1 MNFEETAQNII
12 DLTLKAGASD
22 CDVVLAK
29 SHGKSISCRFQKIED
44 LDESNEK
51 TIGIRALVDQ
61 RQAFVS
67 SSDIETDNV
76 DKLVT
81 KCVEMAKLAPID
93 DTAVLGDSSL
103 FEHDAP
109 DLDLFEKEE
118 VNTETLIEA
127 VKECEDAA
135 LSVKGITN
143 SEGAGASSSKG
154 EFFLATS
161 NGFQGGY
168 QSSSSS
174 VSCSVLA
181 GQGQDM
187 ERDYEY
193 AVKRHTSDLPSAKEI
208 GLTAAEKTLKRL
220 NARKINST
228 KLPVVFD
235 KRISNDLLGYL
246 ASSISGT
253 SIARGTSFLK
263 DSLGKQIFNKDVT
276 IIDDPAINRG
286 LGSKPFDGEGV
297 KVEKRELVSN
307 GKLNTWILNTSTAKK
322 LGLKTTGNASR
333 SVGSP
338 PGVSTSNLYM
348 TNGLKSYDDILSS
361 INYGFYATELIG
373 MGVNLVTGDYSMGAS
388 GMLIEKGEIKHAVS
402 EVTIA
407 SNLKE
412 IFMNL
417 SAANDLEFKYRTNAP
432 TVLIESMT
440 LAGK

>member
-1 MNFEETAQNII
+1 M
-12 DLTLKAGASD
+12 
-22 CDVVLAK
+22 
-29 SHGKSISCRFQKIED
+29 
-44 LDESNEK
+44 
-51 TIGIRALVDQ
+51 
-61 RQAFVS
+61 
-67 SSDIETDNV
+67 
-76 DKLVT
+76 
-81 KCVEMAKLAPID
+81 
-93 DTAVLGDSSL
+93 
-103 FEHDAP
+103 
-109 DLDLFEKEE
+109 
-118 VNTETLIEA
+118 
-127 VKECEDAA
+127 
-135 LSVKGITN
+135 
-143 SEGAGASSSKG
+143 
-154 EFFLATS
+154 
-161 NGFQGGY
+161 
-168 QSSSSS
+168 
-174 VSCSVLA
+174 
-181 GQGQDM
+181 
-187 ERDYEY
+187 
-193 AVKRHTSDLPSAKEI
+193 
-208 GLTAAEKTLKRL
+208 
-220 NARKINST
+220 
-228 KLPVVFD
+228 PVVFD

-297 KVEKRELVSN
+297 KVEKKELVTN

-388 GMLIEKGEIKHAVS
+388 GMLIEKGEITHAVS

>member
-67 SSDIETDNV
+67 SSDIETKNV
-76 DKLVT
+76 DKLVS

-93 DTAVLGDSSL
+93 DTAVLGDSSM
-103 FEHDAP
+103 FEHKAT
-109 DLDLFEKEE
+109 DLDLFESEE
-118 VNTETLIEA
+118 VNTETLINA

-143 SEGAGASSSKG
+143 SEGAGASYSKG
-154 EFFLATS
+154 EFYLATS
-161 NGFQGGY
+161 NGFHGGY

-181 GQGQDM
+181 GQGQEM

-193 AVKRHTSDLPSAKEI
+193 AVKRHSSDLPSAKEI
-208 GLTAAEKTLKRL
+208 GLSAAKKTLKRL
-220 NARKINST
+220 NAKKISSA

-276 IIDDPAINRG
+276 IIDDPAIKRG
-286 LGSKPFDGEGV
+286 LGSRPFDGEGI
-297 KVEKRELVSN
+297 KVNKRELVTN

-322 LGLKTTGNASR
+322 LGLKSTGNASR

-348 TNGLKSYDDILSS
+348 TNGLKTYDDILSS

-388 GMLIEKGEIKHAVS
+388 GMLIQNGEITHAVS

-417 SAANDLEFKYRTNAP
+417 SAANDLEFKYRSNAP
-432 TVLIESMT
+432 TVFIESMT

>member
-93 DTAVLGDSSL
+93 DTAVLGDSSM

-193 AVKRHTSDLPSAKEI
+193 AVKRHISDLPSAKEI

-220 NARKINST
+220 NAKKISST

-348 TNGLKSYDDILSS
+348 TNGLTSYDDILSS

-388 GMLIEKGEIKHAVS
+388 GMLIEKGEITHAVS

>member
-12 DLTLKAGASD
+12 DLTLQAGASD

-109 DLDLFEKEE
+109 DLDLFEREE

-193 AVKRHTSDLPSAKEI
+193 AVKRHISDLPSAKEI
-208 GLTAAEKTLKRL
+208 GLSAAQKTLKRL
-220 NARKINST
+220 NAKKISSA

-388 GMLIEKGEIKHAVS
+388 GMLIEKGEITHAVS

>member
-161 NGFQGGY
+161 NGFHGGY

-193 AVKRHTSDLPSAKEI
+193 AVKRHISDLPSAKEI
-208 GLTAAEKTLKRL
+208 GLSAAEKTLKRL
-220 NARKINST
+220 NAKKISST

-388 GMLIEKGEIKHAVS
+388 GMLIEKGEITHAVS

>member
-93 DTAVLGDSSL
+93 DTAVLGDSSM

-193 AVKRHTSDLPSAKEI
+193 AVKRHISDLPSAKEV
-208 GLTAAEKTLKRL
+208 GLAAAEKTLKRL
-220 NARKINST
+220 NAKKISST

-388 GMLIEKGEIKHAVS
+388 GMLIEKGEITHAVS

>member
-1 MNFEETAQNII
+1 M
-12 DLTLKAGASD
+12 
-22 CDVVLAK
+22 
-29 SHGKSISCRFQKIED
+29 
-44 LDESNEK
+44 
-51 TIGIRALVDQ
+51 
-61 RQAFVS
+61 
-67 SSDIETDNV
+67 
-76 DKLVT
+76 
-81 KCVEMAKLAPID
+81 
-93 DTAVLGDSSL
+93 
-103 FEHDAP
+103 
-109 DLDLFEKEE
+109 
-118 VNTETLIEA
+118 
-127 VKECEDAA
+127 
-135 LSVKGITN
+135 
-143 SEGAGASSSKG
+143 
-154 EFFLATS
+154 
-161 NGFQGGY
+161 
-168 QSSSSS
+168 
-174 VSCSVLA
+174 
-181 GQGQDM
+181 
-187 ERDYEY
+187 
-193 AVKRHTSDLPSAKEI
+193 
-208 GLTAAEKTLKRL
+208 
-220 NARKINST
+220 
-228 KLPVVFD
+228 PVVFD

-286 LGSKPFDGEGV
+286 LGSKPFDGEGIKV
-297 KVEKRELVSN
+297 KKRELVTN

-333 SVGSP
+333 SVSSP

-361 INYGFYATELIG
+361 ISYGFYATELIG

-388 GMLIEKGEIKHAVS
+388 GMLIEKGEITHAVS

>member
-29 SHGKSISCRFQKIED
+29 SYGKSISCRFQKIED

-67 SSDIETDNV
+67 SSDIESDNI
-76 DKLVT
+76 DKLVS

-93 DTAVLGDSSL
+93 DTAVLGDSSM
-103 FEHDAP
+103 FEHDAI
-109 DLDLFEKEE
+109 DLDLFEKDE
-118 VNTETLIEA
+118 VDTEKLIDA

-143 SEGAGASSSKG
+143 SEGAGASTSKG
-154 EFFLATS
+154 EFYLATS

-193 AVKRHTSDLPSAKEI
+193 AVKRHSTDLPSAKGI
-208 GLTAAEKTLKRL
+208 GLSAAKKTLKRL
-220 NARKINST
+220 NAKKISST

-286 LGSKPFDGEGV
+286 LGSKPFDGEGIKV
-297 KVEKRELVSN
+297 KKRELVTN

-333 SVGSP
+333 SVSSP

-361 INYGFYATELIG
+361 ISYGFYATELIG

-388 GMLIEKGEIKHAVS
+388 GMLIEKGEITHAVS

-417 SAANDLEFKYRTNAP
+417 SAAHDLEFKYRTNAP

>member
-93 DTAVLGDSSL
+93 DTAVLGDSSM

-193 AVKRHTSDLPSAKEI
+193 AVKRHISDLPSAKEI

-220 NARKINST
+220 NAKKISST

-388 GMLIEKGEIKHAVS
+388 GMLIEKGEITHAVS

>member
-93 DTAVLGDSSL
+93 DTAVLGDSSM

-174 VSCSVLA
+174 VSCSVIA

-193 AVKRHTSDLPSAKEI
+193 AVKRHISDLPSAKEI

-220 NARKINST
+220 NAKKISST

-297 KVEKRELVSN
+297 KVEKKELVTN

-348 TNGLKSYDDILSS
+348 TNGLTSYDDILSS

-388 GMLIEKGEIKHAVS
+388 GMLIEKGEITHAVS

-417 SAANDLEFKYRTNAP
+417 SAANDLEFKYRSNAP

>member
-93 DTAVLGDSSL
+93 DTAVLGDSSM

-174 VSCSVLA
+174 VSCSVIA

-193 AVKRHTSDLPSAKEI
+193 AVKRHISDLPSAKEI

-220 NARKINST
+220 NAKKISST

-388 GMLIEKGEIKHAVS
+388 GMLIEKGEITHAVS

>member
-1 MNFEETAQNII
+1 MNFEEKAQKII
-12 DLTLKAGASD
+12 DLTLKKGASE
-22 CDVVLAK
+22 CDVVLVK
-29 SHGKSISCRFQKIED
+29 SYGKSISCRFQKIED
-44 LDESNEK
+44 LDESSEN
-51 TIGIRALVDQ
+51 TIGIRALVGQ

-67 SSDIETDNV
+67 SSDVETDSIER
-76 DKLVT
+76 LVS

-93 DTAVLGDSSL
+93 DTAVLGESSM
-103 FEHDAP
+103 FEQDAT
-109 DLDLFEKEE
+109 DLDLFEKDE
-118 VNTETLIEA
+118 VNTDTLVDA

-143 SEGAGASSSKG
+143 SEGAGASTSKG

-168 QSSSSS
+168 KSSSSS
-174 VSCSVLA
+174 VSCSVIA
-181 GQGQDM
+181 GEGQEM
-187 ERDYEY
+187 ERDYDYE
-193 AVKRHTSDLPSAKEI
+193 VKRYFDDLPTPKKI
-208 GLTAAEKTLKRL
+208 GLLAADKTLKRL
-220 NARKINST
+220 NAKKISST

-235 KRISNDLLGYL
+235 KRISNDLIGYF
-246 ASSISGT
+246 ASSISGNA
-253 SIARGTSFLK
+253 IARGTSFLK
-263 DSLGKQIFNKDVT
+263 DSLGKQIFNKEVT
-276 IIDDPAINRG
+276 IIDDPTINRG
-286 LGSKPFDGEGV
+286 LGSKPFDGEGI
-297 KVEKRELVSN
+297 KVHKREIVTN

-348 TNGLKSYDDILSS
+348 TNGIKTYEEIISS

-388 GMLIEKGEIKHAVS
+388 GMLIENGEITHAVS

-407 SNLKE
+407 SNLNE

-417 SAANDLEFKYRTNAP
+417 TAANDLEFKYRTNAP
-432 TVLIESMT
+432 TVLIEGMT

>member
-12 DLTLKAGASD
+12 DLALKAGASD

-67 SSDIETDNV
+67 SSDIETENV
-76 DKLVT
+76 DKLVS

-93 DTAVLGDSSL
+93 DTAVLGDSSM
-103 FEHDAP
+103 FEHKAT
-109 DLDLFEKEE
+109 DLDLFESEE
-118 VNTETLIEA
+118 VNTETLINA

-143 SEGAGASSSKG
+143 SEGAGASYSKG
-154 EFFLATS
+154 EFYLATS
-161 NGFQGGY
+161 NGFHGGY

-181 GQGQDM
+181 GQGQEM

-193 AVKRHTSDLPSAKEI
+193 AVKRHSSDLPSAKEI
-208 GLTAAEKTLKRL
+208 GLSAAKKTLKRL
-220 NARKINST
+220 NAKKISSA

-276 IIDDPAINRG
+276 IIDDPAIKRG
-286 LGSKPFDGEGV
+286 LGSRPFDGEGI
-297 KVEKRELVSN
+297 KVNKRELVTN

-322 LGLKTTGNASR
+322 LGLKSTGNASR

-348 TNGLKSYDDILSS
+348 TNGLKTYDDILSS

-388 GMLIEKGEIKHAVS
+388 GMLIQNGEITHAVS

-417 SAANDLEFKYRTNAP
+417 SAANDLEFKYRSNAP
-432 TVLIESMT
+432 TVFIESMT

>member
-135 LSVKGITN
+135 LSVIGITN

-193 AVKRHTSDLPSAKEI
+193 AVKRHISDLPSAKEI

-220 NARKINST
+220 NAKKISST

-246 ASSISGT
+246 AGSISGT

-297 KVEKRELVSN
+297 KVKKRELVSN

-388 GMLIEKGEIKHAVS
+388 GMLIEKGEITHAVS

-417 SAANDLEFKYRTNAP
+417 SAANDLEFKYRSNAP

>member
-44 LDESNEK
+44 LDEFNEK

-67 SSDIETDNV
+67 SSDIEADNV

-93 DTAVLGDSSL
+93 DTAVLGDSSM

-161 NGFQGGY
+161 NGFHGGY

-193 AVKRHTSDLPSAKEI
+193 AVKRHISDLPSAKEV
-208 GLTAAEKTLKRL
+208 GLAAAEKTLKRL
-220 NARKINST
+220 NAKKISST

-388 GMLIEKGEIKHAVS
+388 GMLIEKGEITHAVS

>member
-51 TIGIRALVDQ
+51 TIGIRALVDH

-93 DTAVLGDSSL
+93 DTAVLGDSSM

-193 AVKRHTSDLPSAKEI
+193 AVKRHISDLPSAKEI

-220 NARKINST
+220 NAKKISST

-388 GMLIEKGEIKHAVS
+388 GMLIEKGEITHAVS

>member
-109 DLDLFEKEE
+109 DLDLFEREE

-193 AVKRHTSDLPSAKEI
+193 AVKRHISDLPSAKEI

-220 NARKINST
+220 NAKKISST

-388 GMLIEKGEIKHAVS
+388 GMLIEKGEITHAVS

>member
-29 SHGKSISCRFQKIED
+29 SHGKSISCRFQKLED
-44 LDESNEK
+44 LEESNEK
-51 TIGIRALVDQ
+51 TIGIRALVAQ

-93 DTAVLGDSSL
+93 DTAVLGDSSM

-143 SEGAGASSSKG
+143 SEGAGGSSSKG

-193 AVKRHTSDLPSAKEI
+193 AVKRHISDLPSAKEI
-208 GLTAAEKTLKRL
+208 GLSAAQKTLKRL
-220 NARKINST
+220 NAKKISST

-388 GMLIEKGEIKHAVS
+388 GMLIEKGEITHAVS

>member
-1 MNFEETAQNII
+1 M
-12 DLTLKAGASD
+12 
-22 CDVVLAK
+22 
-29 SHGKSISCRFQKIED
+29 
-44 LDESNEK
+44 
-51 TIGIRALVDQ
+51 
-61 RQAFVS
+61 
-67 SSDIETDNV
+67 
-76 DKLVT
+76 
-81 KCVEMAKLAPID
+81 
-93 DTAVLGDSSL
+93 L
-103 FEHDAP
+103 FR
-109 DLDLFEKEE
+109 
-118 VNTETLIEA
+118 
-127 VKECEDAA
+127 
-135 LSVKGITN
+135 S
-143 SEGAGASSSKG
+143 
-154 EFFLATS
+154 
-161 NGFQGGY
+161 
-168 QSSSSS
+168 
-174 VSCSVLA
+174 
-181 GQGQDM
+181 
-187 ERDYEY
+187 RDYEY
-193 AVKRHTSDLPSAKEI
+193 AVKRHICDLPSAKEV

-220 NARKINST
+220 NAKKISST

-297 KVEKRELVSN
+297 KVEKKELVTN

-388 GMLIEKGEIKHAVS
+388 GMLIEKGEITHAVS

>member
-1 MNFEETAQNII
+1 
-12 DLTLKAGASD
+12 
-22 CDVVLAK
+22 
-29 SHGKSISCRFQKIED
+29 
-44 LDESNEK
+44 
-51 TIGIRALVDQ
+51 
-61 RQAFVS
+61 
-67 SSDIETDNV
+67 
-76 DKLVT
+76 
-81 KCVEMAKLAPID
+81 MAKLAPIE
-93 DTAVLGDSSL
+93 DTAVLGDSSM

-154 EFFLATS
+154 EFYLATS

-168 QSSSSS
+168 RSSSSS

-193 AVKRHTSDLPSAKEI
+193 AVKRHISDLPSAKEI
-208 GLTAAEKTLKRL
+208 GLSAAQKTLKRL
-220 NARKINST
+220 NAKKISST

-348 TNGLKSYDDILSS
+348 TNGLTSYDDILSS

-388 GMLIEKGEIKHAVS
+388 GMLIEKGEITHAVS

>member
-93 DTAVLGDSSL
+93 DTAVLGDSSM

-193 AVKRHTSDLPSAKEI
+193 AVKRHINDLPSAKEI

-220 NARKINST
+220 NAKKISST

-297 KVEKRELVSN
+297 KVEKRELVTN

-388 GMLIEKGEIKHAVS
+388 GMLIEKGEITHAVS

>member
-93 DTAVLGDSSL
+93 DTAVLGDSSM

-161 NGFQGGY
+161 NGFHGGY

-193 AVKRHTSDLPSAKEI
+193 AVKRHISDLPSAKEI

-220 NARKINST
+220 NAKKISST

-388 GMLIEKGEIKHAVS
+388 GMLIEKGEITHAVS

>member
-1 MNFEETAQNII
+1 MDFEKTAQKII
-12 DLTLKAGASD
+12 ETTLTKGASE

-29 SHGKSISCRFQKIED
+29 SRSKSISCRLQKIED
-44 LDESNEK
+44 LDESDEK
-51 TIGIRALVDQ
+51 TIGIRALVDHK
-61 RQAFVS
+61 QAFVS
-67 SSDIETDNV
+67 SSDIRTENIER
-76 DKLVT
+76 LVS
-81 KCVEMAKLAPID
+81 KCVEMAKLAPVD

-103 FEHDAP
+103 FEKNVA
-109 DLDLFEKEE
+109 DLDLYQEE
-118 VNTETLIEA
+118 EIDTKILIDA
-127 VKECEDAA
+127 VKECEDTA

-143 SEGAGASSSKG
+143 SEGAGASSSKA

-161 NGFQGGY
+161 NGFNGGY
-168 QSSSSS
+168 KSSTSSI
-174 VSCSVLA
+174 SCSVRA
-181 GQGQDM
+181 GEGQDM

-193 AVKRHTSDLPSAKEI
+193 AVKRYSSDLPNPKEI
-208 GLTAAEKTLKRL
+208 GQSAAEKTLKRL
-220 NARKINST
+220 NPQKINST

-276 IIDDPAINRG
+276 IIDDPSINRG
-286 LGSKPFDGEGV
+286 LGSKPFDGEGI
-297 KVEKRELVSN
+297 KVEKREIVTN
-307 GKLNTWILNTSTAKK
+307 GKLNSWILNTSTAKK

-348 TNGLKSYDDILSS
+348 TNGIKSYDDIITS

-388 GMLIEKGEIKHAVS
+388 GMLIKNGEITHAVS

-417 SAANDLEFKYRTNAP
+417 SAANDLEFKYRSNAP
-432 TVLIESMT
+432 TVLIETMT

>member
-1 MNFEETAQNII
+1 MSRKKTQPKKNIVPDPKYNSTI
-12 DLTLKAGASD
+12 IPKLINNIMYD
-22 CDVVLAK
+22 
-29 SHGKSISCRFQKIED
+29 GKR
-44 LDESNEK
+44 
-51 TIGIRALVDQ
+51 GV
-61 RQAFVS
+61 
-67 SSDIETDNV
+67 
-76 DKLVT
+76 
-81 KCVEMAKLAPID
+81 
-93 DTAVLGDSSL
+93 
-103 FEHDAP
+103 
-109 DLDLFEKEE
+109 
-118 VNTETLIEA
+118 
-127 VKECEDAA
+127 AA

-154 EFFLATS
+154 EFYLATS
-161 NGFQGGY
+161 NGFHGGY

-193 AVKRHTSDLPSAKEI
+193 AVKRHSSDLPSAKEI
-208 GLTAAEKTLKRL
+208 GLSAAQKTLKRL
-220 NARKINST
+220 NAKKISST

-276 IIDDPAINRG
+276 IIDDPSIKRG
-286 LGSKPFDGEGV
+286 LGSRPFDGEGV
-297 KVEKRELVSN
+297 KVNKRELVTN
-307 GKLNTWILNTSTAKK
+307 GTLNTWILNTSTAKK
-322 LGLKTTGNASR
+322 LGLKSTGNASR

-348 TNGLKSYDDILSS
+348 TNGLKTYDDILSS

-388 GMLIEKGEIKHAVS
+388 GMLIQNGEITHAVS

-417 SAANDLEFKYRTNAP
+417 SAANDLEFKYRSNAP
-432 TVLIESMT
+432 TVFIESMT

>member
-93 DTAVLGDSSL
+93 DTAVLGDNSM

-154 EFFLATS
+154 EFYLATS

-193 AVKRHTSDLPSAKEI
+193 AVKRHISDLPSAKEI
-208 GLTAAEKTLKRL
+208 GLSAAQKTLKRL
-220 NARKINST
+220 NAKKISST

-297 KVEKRELVSN
+297 KVEKKELVTN

-348 TNGLKSYDDILSS
+348 TNGLKSYNDILSS

-388 GMLIEKGEIKHAVS
+388 GMLIEKGEITHAVS

-417 SAANDLEFKYRTNAP
+417 SAANDLEFKYRSNAP